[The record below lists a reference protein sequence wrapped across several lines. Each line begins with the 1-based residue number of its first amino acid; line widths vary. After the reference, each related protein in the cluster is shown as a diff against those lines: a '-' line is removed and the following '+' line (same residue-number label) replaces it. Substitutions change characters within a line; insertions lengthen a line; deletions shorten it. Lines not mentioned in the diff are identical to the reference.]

1 MKAAFSSRVLTTTAV
16 ALAPTQQQPK
26 QRDDADNIKG
36 LNSNLFALK
45 AKENLSKGKSS
56 IWLEAAFIY
65 WSSVVSTVAP
75 TTNVTPA
82 TSSRSHL
89 FFWLSARLGSPII
102 FSLVSSCG

>member
-45 AKENLSKGKSS
+45 AKEHLSKGKSS

-75 TTNVTPA
+75 KTNVTPA
-82 TSSRSHL
+82 TC
-89 FFWLSARLGSPII
+89 FFGSLPGETFWLGSPII